1 MHDKIKL
8 NLWLIRIYA
17 AVIIIV
23 ALFDILEG
31 AALKLTMSIAAFGVI
46 VQSYFIMR
54 KNDHE
59 SSN

>member
-1 MHDKIKL
+1 MQDKTKL

-46 VQSYFIMR
+46 AQSYFLVR
-54 KNDHE
+54 KQNTDAPR
-59 SSN
+59 